1 MNGTPTCNSTFGSV
15 QGVIVDQ
22 QAGKQYAEPTPRVAK
37 VGDRSAAPTEE
48 LAGSGESGVGPVLG

>member
-1 MNGTPTCNSTFGSV
+1 M
-15 QGVIVDQ
+15 IVDQ

-37 VGDRSAAPTEE
+37 VGDRSAAPKEE

>member
-1 MNGTPTCNSTFGSV
+1 MNGTSTCNSTFGSV

-22 QAGKQYAEPTPRVAK
+22 QAGKQYAEPTRVAK